1 MNNPTV
7 KILFI
12 GDPHFKVTNLEIIDE
27 FTSQCLQ
34 HLGSDIDACVIAGDI
49 LHTHERLHTTA
60 LNKAVDFINQ
70 VRLRCKTYVL
80 VGNHD
85 FENNQQFLSTRHW
98 MNALKEWENTFII
111 DKPKIIE
118 INKLKFVTIPY
129 VPPGRFVEALN
140 TLDSDWKNVDCIF
153 AHQEFFGC
161 KMGAVESTEGDK
173 WDLMFPFVVSGHIH
187 SEQRPQENIF
197 YPGSVIQHAFGESED
212 NGILL
217 LTFTTASTGKIEQKM
232 EKIILDIPRMKTV
245 TVKILDFAKLQI
257 APKKN
262 ERLKII
268 CKGSVEE
275 FKSLKK
281 TKLFKKLAM
290 DNSVKIQFKFVQ
302 KEGEKGRIKS
312 EFTTFSK
319 ILERLILNENNALL
333 TDSYRQLILP

>member
-1 MNNPTV
+1 
-7 KILFI
+7 
-12 GDPHFKVTNLEIIDE
+12 
-27 FTSQCLQ
+27 
-34 HLGSDIDACVIAGDI
+34 
-49 LHTHERLHTTA
+49 
-60 LNKAVDFINQ
+60 
-70 VRLRCKTYVL
+70 
-80 VGNHD
+80 
-85 FENNQQFLSTRHW
+85 